1 MGKVAWHRA
10 PYTGGMLIFGV
21 VWAILVT
28 FFVKDE
34 DDKKLPLVCN
44 VRDGRCVRAD
54 DVKRHRLF
62 QKLRHRSQ

>member
-1 MGKVAWHRA
+1 
-10 PYTGGMLIFGV
+10 MLIFGV